1 MKHNGYYASIL
12 LVLFLFW
19 SCGSSKN
26 DMTDKTKEIQVNQ
39 LKELVTS
46 GSFKFKAESAHPMQT
61 YDVMRITNS
70 ILRNTGNT
78 SGRISLMGNGDH
90 ITIENDTVHAELA
103 YFGERRMAFSTDP
116 KDNGIRFE
124 GKPENYVVKENS
136 KKKIL
141 NIEFKVKSNTEQYD
155 VVMRVYPSKRATVYI
170 SSLNRTSIRY
180 DGEIIRPEESEKVTN
195 QLSQ

>member
-1 MKHNGYYASIL
+1 MKRNAYLASL
-12 LVLFLFW
+12 LLALFLFW

-26 DMTDKTKEIQVNQ
+26 DMTDNTKEIQLMQ
-39 LKELVTS
+39 LKELVSS

-61 YDVMRITNS
+61 YDVMRITNAL
-70 ILRNTGNT
+70 LRNTGNT
-78 SGRISLMGNGDH
+78 SGRISLMGSGDH
-90 ITIENDTVHAELA
+90 ITFKNDTVYAELA

-124 GKPENYVVKENS
+124 GKPENYVVKENT

-141 NIEFKVKSNTEQYD
+141 NIEFEVKSNTEQYD
-155 VVMRVYPSKRATVYI
+155 VIIRVYPSKRATVYI
-170 SSLNRTSIRY
+170 SSLYRTSIRY
-180 DGEIIRPEESEKVTN
+180 DGEIIRLEESDKITN